1 MDHTAYRELADRA
14 ATHWY
19 AVERRQHLRAVL
31 QTLDLPPDARVLEI
45 GCGPGSNLAMLEEF
59 GTVTAIEPSPVALEI
74 LREAYGPDP
83 DVREGW
89 WPADAA
95 LLGDERFDV
104 IVMLD
109 VLEHI
114 VNDSEAL
121 AAARDSLRPGRGRL
135 LITVPAHPWMW
146 SVHDEHLHHVR
157 RYTRRGLATLIAESG
172 LVIESIG
179 AFNTLLFP
187 AAVAARVIARALRR
201 TTSPGGATPGPVVN
215 RILGTVFRLER
226 TAVRRGGLPI
236 GLSLLAVVRSA

>member
-19 AVERRQHLRAVL
+19 TVERRGHLRAAMRAL
-31 QTLDLPPDARVLEI
+31 TLPTPARVLEI
-45 GCGPGSNLAMLEEF
+45 GCGPGSNLAMLSEF

-74 LREAYGPDP
+74 LRDTHGSAP
-83 DVREGW
+83 DVRQGW

-95 LLGDERFDV
+95 LLEGEQFDLV
-104 IVMLD
+104 AMLD

-114 VNDSEAL
+114 DDDRAAL
-121 AAARDSLRPGRGRL
+121 EAAAAALVPGTGRL

-157 RYTRRGLATLIAESG
+157 RYTRRSLRAVVGEAGLE
-172 LVIESIG
+172 IESIG

-187 AAVAARVIARALRR
+187 AAIAARLTSRALRR
-201 TTSPGGATPGPVVN
+201 TTSPGGSTPGALVN
-215 RILGTVFRLER
+215 RVLGGVFRLER
-226 TAVRRGGLPI
+226 PAVRRGGLPI
-236 GLSLLAVVRSA
+236 GLSLMTIVRRP